1 MKDIFADAEYSGD
14 SALEKMKQKLIG
26 EPVAQVPS
34 QQKVPAQELPTKPY
48 TPAQTT
54 PTDLT
59 AEFNRLNPQQ
69 RAQLTDGAFSDNA
82 GNISLQSVNDPAL
95 KKFEGMKINQKQA
108 TSVPLYANTTL
119 SAPTGKEVSRDQY
132 RPDEQTNPVWEFVKA
147 GAKSSIEAGRSV
159 LGLGE
164 MIFDERLNAAPISSL
179 KQNIKDFLIEHPEL
193 EPSNRVPKTLSEG
206 WKNPDYIAGALGNVI
221 PSIVG
226 TVGATIAGGPIAGY
240 GFAFSQEAGSTY
252 NDLLDSGVN
261 KKSAAVAS
269 TLYGS
274 VAAVLE
280 NAFPQ
285 QIASK
290 ILNPT
295 HIVSSSLKDAAVQYA
310 KELPKTALRSLYSA
324 IKEGGTEATQQVAQN
339 FTKWYFN
346 KNQDLFEGVP
356 ESAFAGALGGAG
368 VDVISDIFVG
378 HDQNVDVNRPIKS
391 NVTEEEKKQSIA
403 HIADIKQTKESLE
416 TNIQLAEKM
425 LERYPQNTAL
435 QEKVSKAKE
444 ALTTVG
450 AAYSN
455 AINEYLDVSGFKEVD
470 TPNLQIDTAQ
480 LDGDQWVAKGKAMI
494 NGYNLDVPYSTSEIF
509 TTPEEATNAI
519 VSQIQNWVKTQQE
532 SPQMND
538 VTGLA
543 HIQTSID
550 QLIARPTTEQIL
562 QNKELVL
569 NAQDMSEAEF
579 LTKYAKDYPL
589 VQLKGIYDKSHDIRV
604 KLQTKHLAEKPIR
617 ELAKNIGV
625 SVQWVE
631 HIATVEGRRALGS
644 YQNQVIKLLQ
654 DKNGN
659 PIADAATAWNE
670 LGHAYFRT
678 VMTQDQRASVLDQVK
693 AQHNITSD
701 LNAEE
706 KLVEDLK
713 SYVDGKMDT
722 QTKYGKFIGKLID
735 IVKKFTNWAKGDR
748 VSQFYE
754 AVLAGKKP
762 SERKAMTDAELQD
775 RAQQHEEKVA
785 QLKEKVSKELEDN
798 GIDMNQF
805 AMHRLEDDSTFKY
818 LIDEAQK
825 YKNVNDF
832 IENISDK
839 LYALNKKAKEY
850 RGAGVGVDESG
861 SFYKISG
868 TKEEALR
875 RDLYEIKNKLIEK
888 FGKNTGK
895 VHQFGDEK
903 FLGIGEEFTITGK
916 DSFHNYFRYYD
927 DFVEKRLKDI
937 QKDKTV
943 SKQLDA
949 VKQKYGLSDISIN
962 YGDPLNSNNYKV
974 YAVPKIKNVP
984 YEQGFINKKYLYE
997 HSRKEQL
1004 QKLKDMYGERYGLVA
1019 EYVQNPMYVTKYGHS
1034 LKRELNNRLNEINNY
1049 KSSATKNRYAQEKNN
1064 ILEKLQFIE
1073 SVERDKKFIQ
1083 LQKQIQETLDKI
1095 EKYSEVQNLAKKEI
1109 EDIIKKHEKFID
1121 RDTQFP
1127 KINTISSENK
1137 KNIQLT
1143 ERDIE
1148 MLRRLAEDNNI
1159 VSMTDLKNLFS
1170 GAKSVLDNKS
1180 SNQLIDEAH
1189 LNKTTAFRLEKDI
1202 FNEYDTV
1209 KAEQIGQMIEIMN
1222 MRPMTPENAK
1232 SYENLVKYA
1241 HEFNQQLINK
1251 YAVGF
1256 PADMMNQI
1264 NKASSIVD
1272 EYLGVKRSYEAQAK
1286 DKNTGISRV
1295 SERMKALYP
1304 ELDDP
1309 VLYDK
1314 IKINEE
1320 VSKAVDL
1327 VEKDQIE
1334 AYRQAIGMGDTTPY
1348 QSTAANIA
1356 LTEKALADGN
1366 FELANTLIKQRSKM
1380 QTSYGQSIVMEKST
1394 ITDNSSQ
1401 RYLDDLITSRMA
1413 NLGQTLQMTELDKK
1427 LKKTVEQKVREHI
1440 DTQVQDAKKK
1450 ISKKKMF
1457 DIKQAQDFISSL
1469 ACK

>member
-34 QQKVPAQELPTKPY
+34 QQKAPAQELPTKPY

-69 RAQLTDGAFSDNA
+69 RAQLTDGAFSDSA

-108 TSVPLYANTTL
+108 TPVPLYANTTL

-147 GAKSSIEAGRSV
+147 GAKSGIEAGRSV
-159 LGLGE
+159 LGMVE
-164 MIFDERLNAAPISSL
+164 MGLDNAKDIAKNAPATKYFADYVPESLFNINKSFANTTKSL
-179 KQNIKDFLIEHPEL
+179 KDNLKDFIFEHPEL

-310 KELPKTALRSLYSA
+310 KDLPKTALRSLYSA

-480 LDGDQWVAKGKAMI
+480 LDGDQWVARGKAMI

-579 LTKYAKDYPL
+579 LTKYAKDYPI

-659 PIADAATAWNE
+659 PIADAATAWHE

-693 AQHNITSD
+693 LQHNISSD

-713 SYVDGKMDT
+713 AYVDGKMDT
-722 QTKYGKFIGKLID
+722 QTKYGKFIGKLLD
-735 IVKKFTNWAKGDR
+735 VVKKFTNWVKGDK

-754 AVLAGKKP
+754 DVLAGKKP

-805 AMHRLEDDSTFKY
+805 AMHRIDSS
-818 LIDEAQK
+818 QMK
-825 YKNVNDF
+825 YKTTVNLM
-832 IENISDK
+832 DK
-839 LYALNKKAKEY
+839 KDVDYLKRIFNDGDVEKILSGEKTNW
-850 RGAGVGVDESG
+850 RGA
-861 SFYKISG
+861 
-868 TKEEALR
+868 
-875 RDLYEIKNKLIEK
+875 LYE
-888 FGKNTGK
+888 
-895 VHQFGDEK
+895 D
-903 FLGIGEEFTITGK
+903 LGRI
-916 DSFHNYFRYYD
+916 
-927 DFVEKRLKDI
+927 
-937 QKDKTV
+937 
-943 SKQLDA
+943 
-949 VKQKYGLSDISIN
+949 
-962 YGDPLNSNNYKV
+962 
-974 YAVPKIKNVP
+974 
-984 YEQGFINKKYLYE
+984 
-997 HSRKEQL
+997 
-1004 QKLKDMYGERYGLVA
+1004 
-1019 EYVQNPMYVTKYGHS
+1019 
-1034 LKRELNNRLNEINNY
+1034 
-1049 KSSATKNRYAQEKNN
+1049 
-1064 ILEKLQFIE
+1064 
-1073 SVERDKKFIQ
+1073 
-1083 LQKQIQETLDKI
+1083 
-1095 EKYSEVQNLAKKEI
+1095 
-1109 EDIIKKHEKFID
+1109 
-1121 RDTQFP
+1121 
-1127 KINTISSENK
+1127 
-1137 KNIQLT
+1137 
-1143 ERDIE
+1143 
-1148 MLRRLAEDNNI
+1148 NI
-1159 VSMTDLKNLFS
+1159 VSFKPKTVEEELFGRIHDFNWNDKIIYHGTSSDSAKQILENGFLSGKDLPNDAYRGGGYGKIQDSISFTDNKKIASVFS
-1170 GAKSVLDNKS
+1170 GLSPNGVVLQSRLDNNANVITIDGINDAVELNDYIPFLREKNIDAVYIGGGEGEVVVINPSIISDTNKLEPS
-1180 SNQLIDEAH
+1180 SD
-1189 LNKTTAFRLEKDI
+1189 TAFRLEKDI
-1202 FNEYDTV
+1202 FNEYDTI
-1209 KAEQIGQMIEIMN
+1209 KAEQIGQMIEIVN

-1272 EYLGVKRSYEAQAK
+1272 EYLGEKRSYEAQAN

-1334 AYRQAIGMGDTTPY
+1334 AYKQAIGMGDTTPY

-1413 NLGQTLQMTELDKK
+1413 NLGKTLQMTELDKK
-1427 LKKTVEQKVREHI
+1427 MKKTVEQKVREHI

>member
-14 SALEKMKQKLIG
+14 SALEKMKQKLTG
-26 EPVAQVPS
+26 EPVEQSPP
-34 QQKVPAQELPTKPY
+34 QQQSKIQEMPTKPHT
-48 TPAQTT
+48 TPQIT

-59 AEFNRLNPQQ
+59 AEFNRLSPQQ
-69 RAQLTDGAFSDNA
+69 RAQLTDGAFSDSS
-82 GNISLQSVNDPAL
+82 GNISLQSVNDPDL
-95 KKFEGMKINQKQA
+95 KKFEGMKINQKQTA
-108 TSVPLYANTTL
+108 SVPLYPNTTL
-119 SAPTGKEVSRDQY
+119 SAPTGKEVTREQY
-132 RPDEQTNPVWEFVKA
+132 RPDEQTNPLWEFGKSFVKNSA
-147 GAKSSIEAGRSV
+147 EAGRSA
-159 LGLGE
+159 LGFGE
-164 MIFDERLNAAPISSL
+164 MIFDGRLDASPISNL
-179 KQNIKDFLIEHPEL
+179 KQNIKDFLTEHPEL
-193 EPSNRVPKTLSEG
+193 EPSSRVPKTLSEG

-226 TVGATIAGGPIAGY
+226 TVGAIMAGGPIAGY

-310 KELPKTALRSLYSA
+310 KELPKTSLRSLYSA

-368 VDVISDIFVG
+368 VDVISDVFVG
-378 HDQNVDVNRPIKS
+378 RDQNVDVNRPIKS
-391 NVTEEEKKQSIA
+391 SVTEEEKKQSIA

-425 LERYPQNTAL
+425 LERYPQNTSL
-435 QEKVSKAKE
+435 QEKVAKAKE

-470 TPNLQIDTAQ
+470 TPNLKIDTAQ

-509 TTPEEATNAI
+509 TTPEEATNAV

-617 ELAKNIGV
+617 ELANNIGV

-659 PIADAATAWNE
+659 PIADAATAWHE

-735 IVKKFTNWAKGDR
+735 IVKKFTNWAKGDKVDR
-748 VSQFYE
+748 FYE
-754 AVLAGKKP
+754 DVLAGKKP

-798 GIDMNQF
+798 GIDLSQF
-805 AMHRLEDDSTFKY
+805 TMHRSEPM
-818 LIDEAQK
+818 
-825 YKNVNDF
+825 
-832 IENISDK
+832 
-839 LYALNKKAKEY
+839 
-850 RGAGVGVDESG
+850 
-861 SFYKISG
+861 
-868 TKEEALR
+868 
-875 RDLYEIKNKLIEK
+875 RD
-888 FGKNTGK
+888 
-895 VHQFGDEK
+895 
-903 FLGIGEEFTITGK
+903 
-916 DSFHNYFRYYD
+916 
-927 DFVEKRLKDI
+927 
-937 QKDKTV
+937 
-943 SKQLDA
+943 
-949 VKQKYGLSDISIN
+949 
-962 YGDPLNSNNYKV
+962 
-974 YAVPKIKNVP
+974 
-984 YEQGFINKKYLYE
+984 
-997 HSRKEQL
+997 
-1004 QKLKDMYGERYGLVA
+1004 
-1019 EYVQNPMYVTKYGHS
+1019 
-1034 LKRELNNRLNEINNY
+1034 
-1049 KSSATKNRYAQEKNN
+1049 
-1064 ILEKLQFIE
+1064 
-1073 SVERDKKFIQ
+1073 
-1083 LQKQIQETLDKI
+1083 
-1095 EKYSEVQNLAKKEI
+1095 
-1109 EDIIKKHEKFID
+1109 
-1121 RDTQFP
+1121 
-1127 KINTISSENK
+1127 
-1137 KNIQLT
+1137 
-1143 ERDIE
+1143 
-1148 MLRRLAEDNNI
+1148 
-1159 VSMTDLKNLFS
+1159 
-1170 GAKSVLDNKS
+1170 
-1180 SNQLIDEAH
+1180 
-1189 LNKTTAFRLEKDI
+1189 TAFRLEKDI

-1209 KAEQIGQMIEIMN
+1209 KAEQIGEMIEIMN

-1264 NKASSIVD
+1264 SKANSIVD
-1272 EYLGVKRSYEAQAK
+1272 EYLGVKHSYEVQAK

-1314 IKINEE
+1314 IKIDEE

-1334 AYRQAIGMGDTTPY
+1334 AYKQAIGMGDTTPY

-1380 QTSYGQSIVMEKST
+1380 QTSYGQSIVMEKAT
-1394 ITDNSSQ
+1394 VNDNSAQ

-1413 NLGQTLQMTELDKK
+1413 NLGKTLQMTELDKK
-1427 LKKTVEQKVREHI
+1427 MKKTVEQKVREHI
-1440 DTQVQDAKKK
+1440 DTQVQEAKKK